1 MRKKFGLGGGIL
13 TLAGVAKKAGKEI
26 AETAVERK
34 DQLLELIKKGRAKK
48 LFRKSK
54 GKFKQKTIKLKDDIT
69 GKAFKKFK
77 EFKSESLIMDADTY
91 DKVKNMP
98 DKKVINNLKAFGFKF
113 KDK

>member
-13 TLAGVAKKAGKEI
+13 TLGGVVKKEI
-26 AETAVERK
+26 AKTAVKRK

-48 LFRKSK
+48 LFGR
-54 GKFKQKTIKLKDDIT
+54 GRLKQKTVKLKDDIT

-77 EFKSESLIMDADTY
+77 EFKDESLIMDADTY
-91 DKVKNMP
+91 DKVKKMP

>member
-13 TLAGVAKKAGKEI
+13 TLGGVVKKAGKEI

-34 DQLLELIKKGRAKK
+34 DQLLELIKKERAKK
-48 LFRKSK
+48 LFGR

-69 GKAFKKFK
+69 GKAFKAFK
-77 EFKSESLIMDADTY
+77 DERFVMDVDTY
-91 DKVKNMP
+91 NKVINMP
-98 DKKVINNLKAFGFKF
+98 DKKVIKNLKEFGFKF